1 MSNKVGRAMVVVV
14 NGVETSHETVRINDE
29 ASVFMAELK
38 AIEMAIKHIISNNI
52 LHSKIITDSRSVLQ
66 ALNNPNNCNPS
77 IFQLKQLLI
86 KCSATI
92 ELIWTRAHIGIYGNE
107 LADQYAKQA
116 TSRDTID
123 QNMYIPIR
131 FIKKLLKYDIL
142 TEWQTHWVNSAKG
155 RAVFEIFDKVNP
167 KRTLGNFF
175 LNQIITGHGA
185 IASYQHKFFN
195 GSSTCSCGPSI

>member
-1 MSNKVGRAMVVVV
+1 MVVVG
-14 NGVETSHETVRINDE
+14 NGVETSHKIVRLNDE
-29 ASVFMAELK
+29 APVFMAELK
-38 AIEMAIKHIISNNI
+38 AIEMAIHHIISNNI
-52 LHSKIITDSRSVLQ
+52 LHFKIITDSRSVLQ
-66 ALNNPNNCNPS
+66 ALHNPNNIKRS
-77 IFQLKQLLI
+77 IFHLKQLLN
-86 KCSATI
+86 KSTATI
-92 ELIWTRAHIGIYGNE
+92 ELIWTRAHIGIHGNE

-131 FIKKLLKYDIL
+131 FIKKLLKHDIL
-142 TEWQTHWVNSAKG
+142 TEWQNHWVNSAKG
-155 RAVFEIFDKVNP
+155 RAVFEIYEKINP

-195 GSSTCSCGPSI
+195 GSSTCS

>member
-1 MSNKVGRAMVVVV
+1 
-14 NGVETSHETVRINDE
+14 
-29 ASVFMAELK
+29 
-38 AIEMAIKHIISNNI
+38 
-52 LHSKIITDSRSVLQ
+52 SRSVLQ
-66 ALNNPNNCNPS
+66 ALHNPNNIKRS
-77 IFQLKQLLI
+77 IFHRKQLLN
-86 KCSATI
+86 KSTATI
-92 ELIWTRAHIGIYGNE
+92 ELIWTRAHIGIHGNE

-131 FIKKLLKYDIL
+131 FIKKLLKHDIL
-142 TEWQTHWVNSAKG
+142 TEWQNHWVKIRLREEPSLRSMK
-155 RAVFEIFDKVNP
+155 DQPK

-195 GSSTCSCGPSI
+195 GSSTCS